1 MCLNAVIPIDYN
13 LINFY
18 EKKDRNFTHVRPK
31 TRTRVNEHGC
41 SGKDICKLH
50 EFSLKIYSNYHRCT
64 HVALPNQWLT
74 AA

>member
-1 MCLNAVIPIDYN
+1 MCLNTVITIDYN

-31 TRTRVNEHGC
+31 TRARVNEHGC

-50 EFSLKIYSNYHRCT
+50 EFSLKIYSNYHRST